1 MTLGEKLKT
10 YRAEHNMTQE
20 ELAARLFVTR
30 AAVSKWERDAGYP
43 GIDSLKLIAKLMDC
57 TLDELVSDDD
67 VEGQKLRDKRA
78 SGRAYV
84 CAVACFAVAVLFALL
99 AYFLA
104 QPLFLIGAG
113 SLARSLSQKMS
124 REDKLEE
131 RDERNQLID
140 MKSKSLAF
148 RLTQGISF
156 VLGLLFLV
164 SGAVA
169 KDDAIVALGLGF
181 LFTVTI
187 SMFGEMGAFLHYEKK
202 L

>member
-1 MTLGEKLKT
+1 MRIYNKKKFAYSVFSLSLGLLYLLT
-10 YRAEHNMTQE
+10 GT
-20 ELAARLFVTR
+20 
-30 AAVSKWERDAGYP
+30 VSEFDAKD
-43 GIDSLKLIAKLMDC
+43 IILI
-57 TLDELVSDDD
+57 
-67 VEGQKLRDKRA
+67 
-78 SGRAYV
+78 
-84 CAVACFAVAVLFALL
+84 VL
-99 AYFLA
+99 
-104 QPLFLIGAG
+104 LFLIGAG

-169 KDDAIVALGLGF
+169 KDDSIAALGLGF
-181 LFTVTI
+181 IFTVTI

>member
-78 SGRAYV
+78 AGRAYV

-113 SLARSLSQKMS
+113 SFCVAYLVFAFFSRPRFKRLAGNGVYRVVVLVI
-124 REDKLEE
+124 LLL
-131 RDERNQLID
+131 LIVFITV
-140 MKSKSLAF
+140 M
-148 RLTQGISF
+148 GI
-156 VLGLLFLV
+156 V
-164 SGAVA
+164 
-169 KDDAIVALGLGF
+169 
-181 LFTVTI
+181 
-187 SMFGEMGAFLHYEKK
+187 
-202 L
+202 